1 MKQQYLKQLYIKLY
15 NFKNPNNKIAFC
27 EKDVSHQNLVDLLT
41 KQNLQDPR
49 ARKNNPQREQ
59 NAYNDAKKLH
69 DIIKEFLPF
78 LREEII
84 CLVRDS
90 YKGDPRDFKHIERD
104 FLLNAI
110 FWKSSASI
118 LRSVELF
125 GDDFSERADNRNDFY
140 KFIKESLVMK
150 ITTKNDAYIKKI
162 DIIANK
168 IFDLVVER
176 LNKYKENHL
185 NTDLNT
191 DLNTE
196 ILEQEMLMFITKISK
211 SFPSLKERLLNVII
225 PYLKHEKKSFNEIVF
240 IGFCKLSKNF
250 PDEMISLVESYKT
263 HENAEIAQMAS
274 KTVKKIKRKMFDR
287 EEEEEEDEYFGYEED
302 YHEDFDYEDDALA
315 LKL

>member
-1 MKQQYLKQLYIKLY
+1 MKQEYLNKLYAKLY
-15 NFKNPNNKIAFC
+15 NFKSAKKKISFS
-27 EKDVSHQNLVDLLT
+27 EKDVSHQDLVDILM
-41 KQNLQDPR
+41 KPNLQDPR
-49 ARKNNPQREQ
+49 AANNYPLREL
-59 NAYNDAKKLH
+59 NAHNDAEKLQ
-69 DIIKEFLPF
+69 DIINEFLPF

-90 YKGDPRDFKHIERD
+90 YKGDPTDLKHMERD
-104 FLLNAI
+104 CLLNVI
-110 FWKSSASI
+110 FWKCSASI
-118 LRSVELF
+118 LRAVELF

-140 KFIKESLVMK
+140 KIIKESLVMK

-176 LNKYKENHL
+176 LNKYN
-185 NTDLNT
+185 NN

-196 ILEQEMLMFITKISK
+196 VLEKEALMFIVKISK
-211 SFPSLKERLLNVII
+211 SFPSLKDKVLNLIL
-225 PYLKHEKKSFNEIVF
+225 PYLKHKEKSFNEIVF

-263 HENAEIAQMAS
+263 HENAEIAQIAS
-274 KTVKKIKRKMFDR
+274 KTVKKIKRKIFDR
-287 EEEEEEDEYFGYEED
+287 EEEEEEDEHWGYEED

-315 LKL
+315 LTLNRLI

>member
-15 NFKNPNNKIAFC
+15 NFKNANKIAFC

-49 ARKNNPQREQ
+49 DRKNHPQREQ
-59 NAYNDAKKLH
+59 NAMNDAQKLH

-90 YKGDPRDFKHIERD
+90 YKGDPRDLKHIERD
-104 FLLNAI
+104 FLLNVI
-110 FWKSSASI
+110 CWKSSASI
-118 LRSVELF
+118 LRCVELF
-125 GDDFSERADNRNDFY
+125 GDDFSERADNRNEFY
-140 KFIKESLVMK
+140 KVIKEILVMK

-176 LNKYKENHL
+176 LNKYKENH
-185 NTDLNT
+185 LNT

-287 EEEEEEDEYFGYEED
+287 EEEEEEDEHWGYEED

-315 LKL
+315 LTPNPLI